1 MISVKKISPLTGD
14 DTGAASGTPTFIVE
28 LIDDGELKTFQ
39 VRVEPI
45 EVGEQTIERIDC
57 DKGLTRLLHTRPG
70 IAQSFFR
77 IIGNLY
83 HGKPTQFPVELV
95 G

>member
-1 MISVKKISPLTGD
+1 MISIKKISPLTGD
-14 DTGAASGTPTFIVE
+14 DTFIVE

-39 VRVEPI
+39 VSVERTP
-45 EVGEQTIERIDC
+45 VGEQTIERIDC